1 MQNNGRRKLSDRVSN
16 KNSNSFGV
24 GLAMREYSVYGPQL
38 KAIDE
43 RKKFLSEMDSDD
55 RKQFSAMIKV
65 ARQMQRDAEDAPII
79 ASYDAKKEELE
90 HLYKMPDSNKKWTLI
105 KAKKAELDEMYTK
118 NVCIRKHAYSI
129 KQANKARKI
138 DADLAPFKRDLMN
151 IGGRVMRE
159 SEFKSFLERAK
170 THVEVKNDGKDSWF
184 FFDDIMYKS
193 VKVKNGY
200 TWSIQ
205 IL

>member
-1 MQNNGRRKLSDRVSN
+1 MQKNGMRKLSDRVSN

-24 GLAMREYSVYGPQL
+24 GFAMREYSVYGPQL
-38 KAIDE
+38 KASDE
-43 RKKFLSEMDSDD
+43 KKKFLSEMDSDD

-65 ARQMQRDAEDAPII
+65 AKQMLRDAEDAPII

-90 HLYKMPDSNKKWTLI
+90 HLYRMPDSNKKWAFI

-118 NVCIRKHAYSI
+118 NVCIRKHVYSI
-129 KQANKARKI
+129 KQANKAKKI
-138 DADLAPFKRDLMN
+138 DADLTPFKKDLMN

-159 SEFKSFLERAK
+159 SEFAEFLERAR
-170 THVEVKNDGKDSWF
+170 THVEVKSDGEDSWF
-184 FFDDIMYKS
+184 FLDDIMYKS

-200 TWSIQ
+200 TWSIN